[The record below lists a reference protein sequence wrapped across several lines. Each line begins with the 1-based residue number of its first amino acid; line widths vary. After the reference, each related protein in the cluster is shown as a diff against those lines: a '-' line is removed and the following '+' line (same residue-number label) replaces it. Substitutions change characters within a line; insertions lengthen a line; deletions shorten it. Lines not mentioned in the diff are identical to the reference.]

1 MTFKIYTG
9 QDALENSDF
18 TASES
23 VVLELANPFLEKGYT
38 LYLDNWYSSPNLF
51 LELNRRKTNV
61 LGTVR
66 SNRRNMPKDLVNIKL
81 KKGEVATQSSRGL
94 LALKWKDKKDVYFL
108 SSKHKNANMTD
119 TGKKQRKKK
128 GGEQEE
134 NVIKPKCILEYNK
147 GMGGVDRHDQVLA
160 SFPVMRRFVKGYRK
174 MAFYMMDIA
183 IFNSYVIYKKLK
195 KGNNDKR
202 NYVDYRVDLAE
213 QILENVT
220 LPEYGTRG
228 RQSHGDTPTRLQA
241 KTWAHFPRNI
251 PPTEKK
257 KNPTRACR
265 VCASNKK
272 RSETTWECD
281 KCLVALHVPEC
292 FRKYHTLQKY

>member
-1 MTFKIYTG
+1 
-9 QDALENSDF
+9 
-18 TASES
+18 
-23 VVLELANPFLEKGYT
+23 
-38 LYLDNWYSSPNLF
+38 
-51 LELNRRKTNV
+51 
-61 LGTVR
+61 
-66 SNRRNMPKDLVNIKL
+66 
-81 KKGEVATQSSRGL
+81 
-94 LALKWKDKKDVYFL
+94 
-108 SSKHKNANMTD
+108 
-119 TGKKQRKKK
+119 
-128 GGEQEE
+128 
-134 NVIKPKCILEYNK
+134 
-147 GMGGVDRHDQVLA
+147 MGGVDRHDQVLA

-183 IFNSYVIYKKLK
+183 MFNSYVIYKKLK

-228 RQSHGDTPTRLQA
+228 RQSHGHTPTRLQA
-241 KTWAHFPRNI
+241 KTWTHFPRNI
-251 PPTEKK
+251 PPTEK

>member
-1 MTFKIYTG
+1 MISRETNKYAQQCFGNPSYKRKLYDKWIDTTPDEVKVCFALCILMSQVRKPKIKWYWSKRAVLETSIYSKTMPFRRFFLISRFLHFSDNESVIRDDRIYKIRPVVEYLNRKFLSLYIPSENISLDESIMKFRGRLAYVQFNPSKRARFGIKYYKLCESSSGYCMTFKIYTG

-128 GGEQEE
+128 GGEQ
-134 NVIKPKCILEYNK
+134 
-147 GMGGVDRHDQVLA
+147 
-160 SFPVMRRFVKGYRK
+160 
-174 MAFYMMDIA
+174 
-183 IFNSYVIYKKLK
+183 
-195 KGNNDKR
+195 
-202 NYVDYRVDLAE
+202 
-213 QILENVT
+213 
-220 LPEYGTRG
+220 
-228 RQSHGDTPTRLQA
+228 
-241 KTWAHFPRNI
+241 
-251 PPTEKK
+251 
-257 KNPTRACR
+257 
-265 VCASNKK
+265 
-272 RSETTWECD
+272 
-281 KCLVALHVPEC
+281 
-292 FRKYHTLQKY
+292 